1 MKFTKNGLK
10 LNDSVYN
17 CLKWICLTFL
27 PACAFLYG
35 LLADIWGL
43 PYESQITRTISG
55 VALFI
60 GMLIGISQL
69 AINKERREQD
79 EAEGNS

>member
-17 CLKWICLTFL
+17 CLKWICLTVL
-27 PACAFLYG
+27 PACSFFYG

-43 PYESQITRTISG
+43 PYADKITRTISG
-55 VALFI
+55 LALFI
-60 GMLIGISQL
+60 GMLIGISQITL
-69 AINKERREQD
+69 SKEAKD